1 MQNQLQ
7 QMLQCAQV
15 RANINHVSQ
24 WEQTQT
30 ETTSRVEGMSTDSR
44 ISSSELWD
52 GAGIA
57 VGTETLQNNFYHW
70 SSFYQQ
76 QE

>member
-1 MQNQLQ
+1 
-7 QMLQCAQV
+7 
-15 RANINHVSQ
+15 
-24 WEQTQT
+24 
-30 ETTSRVEGMSTDSR
+30 MSTDSR